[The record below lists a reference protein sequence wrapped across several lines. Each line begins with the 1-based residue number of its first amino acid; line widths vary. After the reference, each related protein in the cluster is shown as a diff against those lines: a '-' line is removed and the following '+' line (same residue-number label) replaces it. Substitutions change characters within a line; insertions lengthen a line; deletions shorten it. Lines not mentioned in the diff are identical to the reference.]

1 MAKKVDLNN
10 LDDLT
15 LYYKKIYQA
24 IDEQTQSDAY
34 GSYILSRVKGGQK
47 TVFNKTL
54 TEIRNFDM
62 SFLDTIESVYP
73 AMLKIMRN
81 PKKTIR
87 YDEEVVAVEKAKK
100 VNSQTVRHLSSHT
113 QLIKEIKRNGD
124 VIPSKVL
131 TTFAEEELAIYEN
144 RFLKSL
150 VKRCEMFLERRYE
163 VMKISLSSFETNR
176 LSVENKFLL
185 SGQEVTMNI
194 DVEIKDDLTV
204 NAEQTREQFNRLL
217 NIREMIQGLKGTE
230 FMRTLAKARDVV
242 PPIMK
247 TNILMHNPDF
257 KLCFGLWLY
266 LDKVDS
272 IATNVESKEK
282 VYKYTQIIDKDIND
296 LMTMT
301 LISFIKNRQIEGI
314 YSSKKLG
321 IVKAPKVQEKENI
334 VLEPSL
340 AADNKKLEDYTMN
353 EILLDQTAKY
363 FEASFDGIQRT
374 GTPYNE
380 SIRVVYRQMLDML
393 DQIYRRAFGVADDE
407 LESKDLYEQLEFA
420 RRRMLVMKAVKQQKT
435 MNIARMGKEEK
446 RVEKLVET
454 LEKKI
459 KLKEAQER
467 AREEKQRAKE
477 EALRLQAIEKE
488 KAAEERRRR
497 LEKEALAKAKEA
509 EKRRLDKA
517 KAKLKEDAKKARAR
531 ERAKELAAKKR
542 EYMKT
547 SKRRNIRPRKKVTVQ
562 YADEMINDV
571 VMDSSVEA
579 ALAPKAKP
587 IPKAAQPV
595 VSEEDEFLA
604 AVSQIEEAPQEVKE
618 EAPAQPVV
626 SEEDEFL
633 AAVSQIK
640 EASQEVIEEAK
651 APSEE
656 DEFLA
661 AISQIEEA
669 PKAKPVLGR
678 KPMARSTQEAV
689 APQEEEEEIIIE
701 EIVEE
706 APQEENAPSE
716 EDEFLAAI
724 SQIEEAPLDAP
735 KKKPLLARKPMTH
748 TQQEVEAPQPED
760 EEDEFLKAIS
770 QIEEVSADQPREKRM
785 LTRKPMAK
793 ANPDEALASAED
805 EEEIILEEI

>member
-15 LYYKKIYQA
+15 VYYKKIYQA

-163 VMKISLSSFETNR
+163 VMKVSLSSFETNK

-282 VYKYTQIIDKDIND
+282 IYKYTQIIDKDIND

-321 IVKAPKVQEKENI
+321 VVKAPKVQEKEGI

-407 LESKDLYEQLEFA
+407 LESRDLYEQLEFA
-420 RRRMLVMKAVKQQKT
+420 RRRMLVLKAVKQQKT

-446 RVEKLVET
+446 RVEKLVEN

-509 EKRRLDKA
+509 EKKRLEKA
-517 KAKLKEDAKKARAR
+517 KAKIKEDEKKARAR

-547 SKRRNIRPRKKVTVQ
+547 SKRRNIRPRKKLTVQ
-562 YADEMINDV
+562 FTDEIFNEVPGVEEASVVNNQAITSDADIEFLQ
-571 VMDSSVEA
+571 A
-579 ALAPKAKP
+579 
-587 IPKAAQPV
+587 
-595 VSEEDEFLA
+595 VSEINEAPLETVEEAPVKATKKKAMPSRKPTPKNEAVEDKTPTNDEFLDA
-604 AVSQIEEAPQEVKE
+604 IASIEEKPQEVVQEANEDDEFLQAIASIEEAPAEKKKVMPSRKPLQKKEALE
-618 EAPAQPVV
+618 EA
-626 SEEDEFL
+626 SEDDEFL
-633 AAVSQIK
+633 QAIASIEEKQVEVQPTNEDDEFLEAIANIK
-640 EASQEVIEEAK
+640 EA
-651 APSEE
+651 PSTLTDKDVDDLL
-656 DEFLA
+656 DELA
-661 AISQIEEA
+661 E
-669 PKAKPVLGR
+669 K
-678 KPMARSTQEAV
+678 
-689 APQEEEEEIIIE
+689 
-701 EIVEE
+701 
-706 APQEENAPSE
+706 
-716 EDEFLAAI
+716 
-724 SQIEEAPLDAP
+724 P
-735 KKKPLLARKPMTH
+735 KKKMP
-748 TQQEVEAPQPED
+748 
-760 EEDEFLKAIS
+760 
-770 QIEEVSADQPREKRM
+770 KR
-785 LTRKPMAK
+785 
-793 ANPDEALASAED
+793 ALAKKASSELQFAD
-805 EEEIILEEI
+805 EEE

>member
-321 IVKAPKVQEKENI
+321 IVKAPKVQEKEDI

-579 ALAPKAKP
+579 APAPKAKP

-604 AVSQIEEAPQEVKE
+604 AV
-618 EAPAQPVV
+618 
-626 SEEDEFL
+626 F
-633 AAVSQIK
+633 QIK
-640 EASQEVIEEAK
+640 EASQEAKEEAPQEVIEEAK

-706 APQEENAPSE
+706 APQEENAPNE

-735 KKKPLLARKPMTH
+735 KKKPLLARKPMSH